1 MTPTFTKVEFLYYIK
16 DRDIWARMAGDAVG
30 EKTQQEDEWVV
41 EGVQK
46 GLKSRFYTDGRFSAK
61 RETGVHHFHRLLKH
75 YLSV

>member
-1 MTPTFTKVEFLYYIK
+1 
-16 DRDIWARMAGDAVG
+16 MAGDAAG

-61 RETGVHHFHRLLKH
+61 RETGVHHFHRLLKR